1 MCSMW
6 ENTGECRPERMKLES
21 NIGQLQRK
29 SLWSVKQRTGLTLH
43 TGYWKDGNW
52 TVLSKW
58 RKQPGK
64 VSCERVQEWWA
75 WEESQALHRLC
86 LSTAT
91 SLMQGIT
98 SLKFHVPASELSSPM
113 CIPLTPAW
121 NGEDGREMPDR
132 ALFQTCSPGQSW
144 QQQSKEI
151 SGEPRRTCTCKPL
164 ETFGQPLLRMVL
176 QRSLIP
182 PPERCHQGSETGLVK
197 LEEPSAL
204 PGTAGSWFALHK
216 SPHLPW
222 FSTDCKLCS
231 QTFSRKYH
239 KWLLAAVN
247 DWKWQILMSNFWFHF
262 Y

>member
-29 SLWSVKQRTGLTLH
+29 SQWSVKQRTGLTLH

-151 SGEPRRTCTCKPL
+151 SGEPRRTVPASPWRHLASLCWGWCCRGVSYHQQRDVTKALRLVWSSWKNQVLSLALLGVDLLCIRVLTCHDFPQ
-164 ETFGQPLLRMVL
+164 TVN
-176 QRSLIP
+176 
-182 PPERCHQGSETGLVK
+182 
-197 LEEPSAL
+197 SAL
-204 PGTAGSWFALHK
+204 RPFPENITSG
-216 SPHLPW
+216 
-222 FSTDCKLCS
+222 
-231 QTFSRKYH
+231 Y
-239 KWLLAAVN
+239 
-247 DWKWQILMSNFWFHF
+247 
-262 Y
+262 